1 MEVYWR
7 WLVWGIIAK
16 FVPAEKILCI
26 IALQAKI
33 LYITMERLVAPAAR
47 VHYEYSAAGTTV
59 LSVPVLVRY
68 YIKTSTSTAWGTG
81 AAIEAHLS

>member
-1 MEVYWR
+1 MEVY

-33 LYITMERLVAPAAR
+33 LYITMERLVEPAAR
-47 VHYEYSAAGTTV
+47 VHYAVSSRSTLPQGPVTV
-59 LSVPVLVRY
+59 LARH